1 MTKLEGKRP
10 YFFPICFF
18 EHFPMSTGLSPCPRT
33 PWGVTKAQAT
43 LFHNLKKRR
52 QASNLIQDQILE
64 MLTKLDIL
72 ITIDHNSPTER
83 HIVFLIHLPVSAQLS
98 TSYPFWSWFTQLWI
112 IYLGY
117 VIHIY
122 RFHTWVTYWGS
133 NVHKQRICWNK
144 KIAEKLNI
152 LYTLSWT
159 GFIQINVNAITFRL
173 SICSRLHWGSLS
185 TWEGKSR
192 VRLRLW
198 WETGR
203 GRRFQQILVVGRATT
218 WSWWLTTFSPLWQM
232 GAALIFSRGWW
243 WVDLHKTSWRCFQH
257 SNSFSACIIISSS
270 QHHTS
275 CRAFSFILDPLL
287 RTRGESQQPDLL
299 IFVSPF
305 EPDLKGLD
313 WVSRMIPTNKSS
325 VFPAE
330 RDLAMIS
337 GSEE

>member
-1 MTKLEGKRP
+1 ML
-10 YFFPICFF
+10 YI
-18 EHFPMSTGLSPCPRT
+18 STDSTHGS
-33 PWGVTKAQAT
+33 
-43 LFHNLKKRR
+43 
-52 QASNLIQDQILE
+52 LIGAA
-64 MLTKLDIL
+64 MYT
-72 ITIDHNSPTER
+72 SS
-83 HIVFLIHLPVSAQLS
+83 VFAG
-98 TSYPFWSWFTQLWI
+98 T
-112 IYLGY
+112 
-117 VIHIY
+117 
-122 RFHTWVTYWGS
+122 
-133 NVHKQRICWNK
+133 K

-218 WSWWLTTFSPLWQM
+218 WSWLLTTFSLLWQM

-243 WVDLHKTSWRCFQH
+243 WVDLHKTSWRFFQH